1 MLDQK
6 LIRENPTSVEENL
19 SLRGKSYKISYIHKL
34 TIKKKEIDIE
44 ISNLQSESKK
54 LSKLIGQEISK
65 SQNNNS
71 PELNNLK
78 KKGNEYRNRIS
89 EFEEEQRVLD
99 KQIHNEISNLPNFP
113 SKDAPIGKDE
123 RNNVQVKTWGDPIT
137 KEDLKSHWELGESL
151 NLFESTKSTKISK
164 SRFITLIG
172 DGARLERALIN
183 FMLDMHTK
191 NGYLELLP
199 PALVN
204 SESLKGSGQLPK
216 FSNESFKCSNDD
228 LWLSPTAEVPLTSFH
243 RNEIIDPK
251 KLPMKYVA
259 YSPCFRREAGS
270 YGRDTKGLIRL
281 HQFNKVELY
290 WLCDPSKSLDAHK
303 KITSDAESI
312 LKKLNLPYRLIDICT
327 GDLGF
332 SSSRTFDLEVWL
344 PSSKCYREISSCSN
358 CLDFQAR
365 RSSIR
370 TKIDKKNT
378 YLHTLNGSGL
388 AIGRTM
394 AAILENG
401 QQSDGSVKIPETL
414 VPYFGSN
421 VIKKA

>member
-19 SLRGKSYKISYIHKL
+19 SSRGKVYKISHIHEL
-34 TIKKKEIDIE
+34 TVKKKEIDTE
-44 ISNLQSESKK
+44 ISSLQSESKK

-65 SQNNNS
+65 SQDNNS
-71 PELNNLK
+71 PELINLK
-78 KKGNEYRNRIS
+78 KKGNDYRTRIS
-89 EFEEEQRVLD
+89 EYEEKKRILN

-123 RNNVQVKTWGDPIT
+123 NNNVQLRTWGDPLR
-137 KEDLKSHWELGESL
+137 KDNLKSHWEIGESL
-151 NLFESTKSTKISK
+151 NLFDSIKSTKISK

-172 DGARLERALIN
+172 NGAKLERALIN

-191 NGYLELLP
+191 NGYLELMP
-199 PALVN
+199 PALIN
-204 SESLKGSGQLPK
+204 SESLQGSGQLPK

-228 LWLSPTAEVPLTSFH
+228 LWLSPTAEVPLTAFH
-243 RNEIIDPK
+243 KNEIIDPK
-251 KLPMKYVA
+251 LLPIKYVA

-290 WLCDPSKSLDAHK
+290 WFCDPSKSSEAHK
-303 KITSDAESI
+303 NITADAESI
-312 LKKLNLPYRLIDICT
+312 LKKLNLPYRLVDICT

-344 PSSKCYREISSCSN
+344 PSSKC
-358 CLDFQAR
+358 CLLYTSPSPRD
-365 RSSIR
+365 S
-370 TKIDKKNT
+370 
-378 YLHTLNGSGL
+378 
-388 AIGRTM
+388 
-394 AAILENG
+394 
-401 QQSDGSVKIPETL
+401 
-414 VPYFGSN
+414 
-421 VIKKA
+421 